1 MVLGSIDW
9 AMADRVGLDAD
20 DDGLP
25 DIPNTAEY
33 VLNQPAGT
41 CHNGCTGVVA
51 EFDVLLNADGVE
63 LVTAGNVS
71 LDISSYRWSLTT
83 ASGGVVAAIESD
95 DPRTEVRLPEGHFDA
110 VLEVVGEE
118 ARGTTSAT
126 IEVKDTLL
134 VALGDSFAGGEGN
147 PERGG
152 DPAVWADTGTTGRT
166 QQAVDHEQAHRSS
179 LAAAVQAAIELERR
193 DPRTSVTLIFLAASG
208 ASIEEGV
215 LGPLGDVAATDTE
228 GFRSGL
234 EPQLDELEQVLGC
247 GDSSCSRTVD
257 ALTLSVGGNDVRFS
271 FALGTLIAL
280 EPQLLLGLYD
290 NLVDRLLT
298 DVAERL
304 ASLPGS
310 FAALA
315 DRFDSVGINQVY
327 LNAYPSGGRSLVGD
341 QLILCEEAGGDLV
354 PGLEVDGSELEI
366 LEADIVGPLNSVLQT
381 VASTHGW
388 TFVDGHLEA
397 FAGHGYCGSDP
408 YDGAP
413 YPGNPFP
420 DPILGPADPGV
431 RWFRQAGESVEIQ
444 GGGGFFEPARL
455 ATAGTFHPNEL
466 GHQAYARALLDAM
479 STNGS
484 VD

>member
-1 MVLGSIDW
+1 
-9 AMADRVGLDAD
+9 MADRVGLDAD
-20 DDGLP
+20 NDGLP

-33 VLNQPAGT
+33 VLNQPADS
-41 CHNGCTGVVA
+41 CHGGCSAVVA
-51 EFDVLLNADGVE
+51 EFDVVLDADGVE
-63 LVTAGNVS
+63 LISAGNVS
-71 LDISSYRWSLTT
+71 IAINSYQWSLTT
-83 ASGGVVAAIESD
+83 TSGEVVLAVESD
-95 DPRTEVRLPEGHFDA
+95 DPRTGVRLPEGEFDA
-110 VLEVVGEE
+110 VLEVAGED
-118 ARGTTSAT
+118 ARATTGAT
-126 IEVKDTLL
+126 IEIRDTLL

-152 DPAVWADTGTTGRT
+152 DPAVWADTGATDRT

-179 LAAAVQAAIELERR
+179 LAAAAQAAIELERR
-193 DPRTSVTLIFLAASG
+193 DPRTSVTFIFLAASG

-215 LGPLGDVAATDTE
+215 LGPPGDVAATDTE

-234 EPQLDELEQVLGC
+234 QPQLDELEQVLGC
-247 GDSSCSRTVD
+247 SGASCSRTVD

-280 EPQLLLGLYD
+280 EPQVLLGAYD
-290 NLVDRLLT
+290 NLLDRLLA

-304 ASLPGS
+304 VSLPDS

-315 DRFDSVGINQVY
+315 DRFDSIGINQVY
-327 LNAYPSGGRSLVGD
+327 LNAYPSGGYSLVDD

-354 PGLEVDGSELEI
+354 PGLEVDGSELEV
-366 LEADIVGPLNSVLQT
+366 LESDVVGPLNRVLQT
-381 VASTHGW
+381 VAGSHGW
-388 TFVDGHLEA
+388 TFLDGHLEA
-397 FAGHGYCGSDP
+397 FIGHGYCGSDP
-408 YDGAP
+408 YDGAS

-420 DPILGPADPGV
+420 DPIVVPTDPGV

-466 GHQAYARALLDAM
+466 GHRAYARALLDAM
-479 STNGS
+479 S
-484 VD
+484 D